1 MNSKTQFDI
10 AINERLQS
18 NSWDETIAS
27 AVVARVKK
35 RNRLYIACGS
45 IAAIFMIAVGI
56 SLWQGSQYPAFTTYS
71 FIHAQ
76 ANGVFKNVFP
86 EAQSTDLTYSY
97 IDEHVTDIIDTALLE
112 R

>member
-1 MNSKTQFDI
+1 MNTNHFDI
-10 AINERLQS
+10 AINERLH
-18 NSWDETIAS
+18 NSTWDEKIAS
-27 AVVARVKK
+27 AVIARVKK
-35 RNRLYIACGS
+35 RNRLYITLGS
-45 IAAIFMIAVGI
+45 IAALVLLVVGVFVG
-56 SLWQGSQYPAFTTYS
+56 QGDQYPANTTYS

-97 IDEHVTDIIDTALLE
+97 IDEHVTNIIDTALLE

>member
-1 MNSKTQFDI
+1 MNTTHFDE
-10 AINERLQS
+10 AIKERLYSSQ
-18 NSWDETIAS
+18 WDETIAS
-27 AVVARVKK
+27 AVIARVKK
-35 RNRLYIACGS
+35 RNRLYVTCGS
-45 IAAIFMIAVGI
+45 LAAVVLVVVGVV
-56 SLWQGSQYPAFTTYS
+56 LWQGSQYPADTTYS

-76 ANGVFKNVFP
+76 AHGVFKNVFP

>member
-1 MNSKTQFDI
+1 MNTTHFDR
-10 AINERLQS
+10 AINERLHNS
-18 NSWDETIAS
+18 SWDEKIAA

-35 RNRLYIACGS
+35 RNRLYSTFGS
-45 IAAIFMIAVGI
+45 IAALILLVVGAA
-56 SLWQGSQYPAFTTYS
+56 LWQSSQDYSDSAYS

-97 IDEHVTDIIDTALLE
+97 IDEHVTNIIDTALLE